1 LAAFGVTRMGLGNC
15 ENLLKSYSIKDIF
28 TLDENQVADIDG
40 FADLTAALIVKGLK
54 TIRNEFDEL
63 LQYQFNLEITPVY
76 MDAIKI
82 SHELSGRK
90 IVFTGKMNGS
100 REVMKKNAKKLG
112 IQVASS
118 VTGKTDYLVIGDNVG
133 QKKIEAAEKFGLT
146 ILSERDYLAM
156 VEV

>member
-1 LAAFGVTRMGLGNC
+1 
-15 ENLLKSYSIKDIF
+15 
-28 TLDENQVADIDG
+28 
-40 FADLTAALIVKGLK
+40 
-54 TIRNEFDEL
+54 
-63 LQYQFNLEITPVY
+63 
-76 MDAIKI
+76 
-82 SHELSGRK
+82 
-90 IVFTGKMNGS
+90 MNGS

>member
-1 LAAFGVTRMGLGNC
+1 
-15 ENLLKSYSIKDIF
+15 
-28 TLDENQVADIDG
+28 
-40 FADLTAALIVKGLK
+40 
-54 TIRNEFDEL
+54 
-63 LQYQFNLEITPVY
+63 
-76 MDAIKI
+76 
-82 SHELSGRK
+82 
-90 IVFTGKMNGS
+90 
-100 REVMKKNAKKLG
+100 MKKNAKKLG